1 MEPVEHSF
9 PALESPQAGRSP
21 HHSPLAPGLGAKA
34 STPPT
39 TPPFKAA
46 SHITMRSSL
55 IATGLRSLRAECSRP
70 AVFHASWT
78 AVSRPASRRS
88 AVEQARG
95 GATLVDTTSATT
107 HDQIDAL
114 ETVARQVDAASIL
127 KAAVRAAGPRQNWT
141 REEIASIYYQPL
153 LELAHQAGVLHRR
166 FHHPGKVQ
174 LCTLMNI
181 KTGGCTEDCSYCAQ
195 ATRYQKGTGLQA
207 KRVETVE
214 SVLAAAK
221 TAKENGSTRFCMGA
235 AWRDMRGRKN
245 SLKNITDMVKGVK
258 AMGMEVCVTLGMI
271 DDEQARQLKDAG
283 LTAYNHNVDTSR
295 EFYPN
300 VITTRSYDERLKTL
314 SHVRD
319 AGINVCSG
327 GILGLGE
334 ASEDRIGL
342 LHTVS
347 TLPSHPES
355 FPVNALVP
363 IKGTPLGDTTPL
375 AFTSML
381 RTIATARLIMPAT
394 IIRIA
399 AGRKTMSEEKQALCF
414 MAGANAIFTGEKM
427 LTTECNGWDED
438 SALFGR
444 WGLEP
449 MKSFERK
456 AVEGAEAA

>member
-1 MEPVEHSF
+1 MTT
-9 PALESPQAGRSP
+9 PAMAYRTVRAVGFRHGGAALLRWNSSVVDV
-21 HHSPLAPGLGAKA
+21 SPLRFDPPA
-34 STPPT
+34 PPT
-39 TPPFKAA
+39 EQLRDSKLEDEAKKKIFYDAVAA
-46 SHITMRSSL
+46 DR
-55 IATGLRSLRAECSRP
+55 
-70 AVFHASWT
+70 
-78 AVSRPASRRS
+78 
-88 AVEQARG
+88 
-95 GATLVDTTSATT
+95 
-107 HDQIDAL
+107 
-114 ETVARQVDAASIL
+114 
-127 KAAVRAAGPRQNWT
+127 VRHNWT
-141 REEIASIYYQPL
+141 RPEIAAIYYQPL
-153 LELAHQAGVLHRR
+153 LELAHQANIVHRK
-166 FHHPGKVQ
+166 FHKPGEVQ

-195 ATRYQKGTGLQA
+195 STRYQKGTGLEA
-207 KRVETVE
+207 KRVESVE
-214 SVLAAAK
+214 SVLAAAR
-221 TAKENGSTRFCMGA
+221 TAAANGSTRFCMGA

-271 DDEQARQLKDAG
+271 DGEQARQLKDAG

-295 EFYPN
+295 EFYPS
-300 VITTRSYDERLKTL
+300 VISTRSYDERLQTL
-314 SHVRD
+314 GHVRD

-334 ASEDRIGL
+334 TAEDRIGL
-342 LHTVS
+342 LETVA
-347 TLPSHPES
+347 TLPAHPES

-363 IKGTPLGDTTPL
+363 IKGTPLGDREPI

-381 RTIATARLIMPAT
+381 RTIAAARIVMPAT

-438 SALFGR
+438 SAMFGR

-449 MKSFERK
+449 MKSFDK
-456 AVEGAEAA
+456 APAEEGVKADVAKQLGSF